1 MKNPF
6 NKAIGHMPPNFTA
19 GFDSG
24 LGFVTALSHFLKGE
38 DFEGLG
44 TMPAIKPLAS
54 IINLLPRKLRET
66 LYVESTGAEGI
77 NPNETGS
84 IEAEEFS
91 KAVVNMYPKR
101 KYPAIIIGSSSGAV
115 SHLAAAMGIPFLP
128 QTHLIPI
135 NRPSSLSVDDP
146 KATMEWGIPSGEA
159 LLKNNPQLKLHF
171 MMDPAQ
177 DRLTLEKVGFFR
189 VKMQRV
195 DLAYE
200 RFIIEN
206 LQEGGTIIISNCER
220 KWPVTTINK
229 RFSFQFGCVGG
240 ADQEDYFQKTDRTAA
255 FLEKY
260 NANVRSW
267 DPPKTDSHQP
277 ESEWGFDPAIS
288 DDILR
293 IAKDNDYGVREW
305 KFEDAD
311 DPSPFVAELYK
322 WFYHKNGVL
331 TNRLVVESF
340 IMHDPYW
347 MLKTGSIP
355 FWMKFNMETSA
366 ARLKEYLE
374 KSDQYDEIYL
384 MLFSHGTE
392 GIGFTGIE
400 DWKKIIGKSRYKN
413 DFLGVDTEKFPWDLG
428 SMIMY
433 NKDFQEK
440 ITDRYTFGTPLTFEK
455 LDGFYLEFQ
464 KNSPFKD
471 RIVMQTLK
479 EGGQLNNTSK
489 PTISNPS
496 E

>member
-1 MKNPF
+1 MKSPI
-6 NKAIGHMPPNFTA
+6 NKAIGKVPPNFTA

-24 LGFVTALSHFLKGE
+24 LGFVRALSNYLKGE

-44 TMPAIKPLAS
+44 TMPAVKPLAS
-54 IINLLPRKLRET
+54 IVNLLPKKIRET
-66 LYVESTGAEGI
+66 LYVEGTGAEGI
-77 NPNETGS
+77 DPKELS
-84 IEAEEFS
+84 KIEAEEFS

-101 KYPAIIIGSSSGAV
+101 KYPAIIIGSSSGAI
-115 SHLAAAMGIPFLP
+115 SHMAAAMGIPFLP

-135 NRPSSLSVDDP
+135 SRPAELSVDEP
-146 KATMEWGIPSGEA
+146 RATMEWGIPWGEA

-200 RFIIEN
+200 RFILDN
-206 LQEGGTIIISNCER
+206 LQEGGTIIISNCEK
-220 KWPVTTINK
+220 KWPVTTIND
-229 RFSFQFGCVGG
+229 RFTFQFGCVGG
-240 ADQEDYFQKTDRTAA
+240 ANQEDYFQKTERTAA

-260 NANVRSW
+260 NSDLRSW
-267 DPPKTDSHQP
+267 DPPATDSHQP
-277 ESEWGFDPAIS
+277 ESEWGFDPVIKEDIS
-288 DDILR
+288 K
-293 IAKDNDYGVREW
+293 IAKNNHYGIREW

-322 WFYHKNGVL
+322 WFYKKNGIL
-331 TNRLVVESF
+331 HNRLVVESF

-366 ARLKEYLE
+366 GRLKEYLE
-374 KSDQYDEIYL
+374 KSEQYEEIYL

-392 GIGFTGIE
+392 GIGFTGINE
-400 DWKKIIGKSRYKN
+400 WKQIISKAGSKS

-428 SMIMY
+428 SMVMY
-433 NKDFQEK
+433 NKDFKEK
-440 ITDRYTFGTPLTFEK
+440 ISDRYTFGTPLTFEK
-455 LDGFYLEFQ
+455 LDKFYEEFQ
-464 KNSPFKD
+464 KGSPFKD
-471 RIVMQTLK
+471 RIIMEVIQ
-479 EGGQLNNTSK
+479 EARGR
-489 PTISNPS
+489 
-496 E
+496 